1 MTADSLSIATQLVL
15 LIAATAAVVAVGV
28 YIVGRVRAGLREDDA
43 PSSELLSNFR
53 ELHAR
58 GELSDEEYR
67 TIKAMLSARLQEEI
81 KDSGEEV

>member
-15 LIAATAAVVAVGV
+15 WIAATAALVAVGV

-43 PSSELLSNFR
+43 PSSDLLTNFR
-53 ELHAR
+53 ELHAL

>member
-15 LIAATAAVVAVGV
+15 WIAATAALVAVGV
-28 YIVGRVRAGLREDDA
+28 YIVGRVRAGLREDAA
-43 PSSELLSNFR
+43 PSSDLLTNFR

-67 TIKAMLSARLQEEI
+67 TIKAMLAERLQQELNSADEPR
-81 KDSGEEV
+81 

>member
-15 LIAATAAVVAVGV
+15 WIAATAALVAVGV
-28 YIVGRVRAGLREDDA
+28 YIVGRVRAGLREDAA
-43 PSSELLSNFR
+43 PSSDLLTNFR